1 MARARLDEQL
11 GDEAK
16 QIGVSDRG
24 REQPGLDQRTLL
36 MNVRLNFRYGQLNGS
51 ESIGMDPAVVTSFI
65 VAVCDNLKGLCLVLL
80 AIGYSFP
87 GLNRR
92 SPRALE
98 DTATDVPLFLV
109 GVGWKTGFDSVL
121 GMGCFGYL
129 IVGVFCNA
137 KVG

>member
-1 MARARLDEQL
+1 M
-11 GDEAK
+11 
-16 QIGVSDRG
+16 
-24 REQPGLDQRTLL
+24 
-36 MNVRLNFRYGQLNGS
+36 
-51 ESIGMDPAVVTSFI
+51 VTSFV

-80 AIGYSFP
+80 AIGYLFP

-98 DTATDVPLFLV
+98 DTATEQLTFLRFSSALV
-109 GVGWKTGFDSVL
+109 GRRALISSSVL
-121 GMGCFGYL
+121 GMSCFGYL